1 MRIDL
6 KDLSLLAI
14 TILLNVIGQLAM
26 KKGMTAVGVVT
37 LDPARFVATM
47 GRTWAALKED
57 VPLLRWLGV
66 LVICAGVYLVGRS

>member
-1 MRIDL
+1 M
-6 KDLSLLAI
+6 KQGAI
-14 TILLNVIGQLAM
+14 
-26 KKGMTAVGVVT
+26 AVGVVT
-37 LDPARFVATM
+37 LDPDHFVATM